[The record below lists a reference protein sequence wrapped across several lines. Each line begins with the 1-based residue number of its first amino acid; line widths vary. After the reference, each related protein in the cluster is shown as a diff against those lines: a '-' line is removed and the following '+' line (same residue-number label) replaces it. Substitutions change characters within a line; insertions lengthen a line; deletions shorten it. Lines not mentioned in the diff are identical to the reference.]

1 MSFTHGTTT
10 GYSKHRC
17 RCDACTKRWRQYQ
30 NRYRRDVSA
39 GRPRTVPAAEARRWI
54 AHLIANGMTHHQIA
68 SAASIDYQIVY
79 KVASCG
85 QKRIRRAS
93 AERILG
99 VTPDDRPA
107 GAYAPAHEALRLI
120 EAMREAGVPMKTIAG
135 PVRVTAPARI
145 RRQQRVSDRT
155 RRKLIVAY
163 RHLASLGLVDASLL
177 EEVNA

>member
-10 GYSKHRC
+10 GYSVHRC
-17 RCDACTKRWRQYQ
+17 RCDACMGRWRQYQ
-30 NRYRRDVSA
+30 NRYRRDVRE
-39 GRPRTVPAAEARRWI
+39 GRPRTVPAAEARRWV
-54 AHLIANGMTHHQIA
+54 AHLIANGMTQHQIA
-68 SAASIDYQIVY
+68 AAAGVDFRTVY
-79 KVASCG
+79 GVSRRKS
-85 QKRIRRAS
+85 KRIRSSS
-93 AERILG
+93 AEKILG

-107 GAYAPAHEALRLI
+107 GSHAPAGEALRLI

-135 PVRVTAPARI
+135 PLRVTAPSRI
-145 RRQQRVSDRT
+145 KHQQRVSDRT